1 MIKEALRKVLE
12 KQQEVENRA
21 WEVMEEADEQLSE
34 SKGAKVY

>member
-34 SKGAKVY
+34 SKGTKVY